1 MSPVKHRMKLERR
14 RMSRLAYVLII
25 STLGWLGANACL
37 NAQQEGNVTQDE
49 LNRGELIFRSTCSKC
64 HGPDGT
70 LVPGVDLKSGHYR
83 HASTDEE
90 LANVIQHG
98 IPGTG
103 MPPNNVARGNLVAL
117 IAYLHNMRDFGSRQV
132 KLGDATQGQAIFD
145 GKGGCLNC
153 HRVHGKGS
161 YMALDLS
168 TIGSQMSP
176 SSLEDALLD
185 PASTDLPQN
194 RFIHAVTSSG
204 AVITGRRLNE
214 DTLTVQLVEA
224 DGRLISLTKPDLK
237 DYSIEKGP
245 QMPSFKGKL
254 TDDEV
259 ADVVAYLAK
268 LQGTLPARR
277 GGGGGH

>member
-1 MSPVKHRMKLERR
+1 MKLERR
-14 RMSRLAYVLII
+14 RATRLAYVLAI
-25 STLGWLGANACL
+25 STLGWLGAGACL
-37 NAQQEGNVTQDE
+37 NAQQEGNATQAE
-49 LNRGELIFRSTCSKC
+49 LNRGAQIFQATCSKC
-64 HGPDGT
+64 HGTDGT
-70 LVPGVDLKSGHYR
+70 QVPGVDLKSGHYR
-83 HASTDEE
+83 HAATDEE

-103 MPPNNVARGNLVAL
+103 MPPNNVARGNLIAL
-117 IAYLHNMRDFGSRQV
+117 IAYLHNMRNFGTREV
-132 KLGDATQGQAIFD
+132 KLGDPAQGQAIFE
-145 GKGGCLNC
+145 GKGGCLSC
-153 HRVHGKGS
+153 HRVDGKGS
-161 YMALDLS
+161 YKALDLS
-168 TIGSQMSP
+168 TIGSEMSP
-176 SSLEDALLD
+176 STLEDALLD

-204 AVITGRRLNE
+204 TVITGRRLNE

-224 DGRLISLTKPDLK
+224 DGHLVSLTKSDLK

-245 QMPSFKGKL
+245 MMPSFKGKL